1 MVVLERLLSK
11 PRCVHEMQYL
21 ESKIIKF
28 PYANSYTR
36 SFIVLMK
43 CRKHVRVNMTNHLRS
58 TMGKTTYLHS
68 LCFSS
73 LLFKWFLLT
82 RKLDHSLLG
91 AAGAIKHKK
100 ESCLFQLCAYIIFY
114 GIGGVSWT
122 VIWLLDIFD
131 VKHFER
137 IDKFQLY

>member
-73 LLFKWFLLT
+73 LLFMIFTNKEARSFIIRGRWCHKTQKGILFISTMCLYYILWNWWRFLDCNL
-82 RKLDHSLLG
+82 
-91 AAGAIKHKK
+91 
-100 ESCLFQLCAYIIFY
+100 IIR
-114 GIGGVSWT
+114 
-122 VIWLLDIFD
+122 
-131 VKHFER
+131 HF
-137 IDKFQLY
+137 